1 MGAPASVAATSPEI
15 AIAPPIAIGTMT
27 RVWPKRSIRRP
38 CTGLAIALEIA
49 SAAVTAPALA
59 NEPVSRWTMSTIAS
73 GAPTLRPAIIADP
86 TTAWTWRLRSSSP

>member
-1 MGAPASVAATSPEI
+1 
-15 AIAPPIAIGTMT
+15 MT

-73 GAPTLRPAIIADP
+73 GAPTLRPA
-86 TTAWTWRLRSSSP
+86 TTRGPDHGLDLALAKQLAGGKTIGGVS